1 MVCFMEKLGPLLWK
15 LWVFCSSNEES
26 LVSCPMQLLVYSRL
40 ESLPPL
46 AGIKGELLFIYLYEY
61 IVSNDV
67 AAIGPFNLSEQM
79 QN

>member
-1 MVCFMEKLGPLLWK
+1 
-15 LWVFCSSNEES
+15 
-26 LVSCPMQLLVYSRL
+26 MQLLVYSRL